1 MRDPLDA
8 WEEFWEIDR
17 ELNFCSNPFE
27 TNWIFSW
34 QDSKICW
41 NFCSNQFKT
50 HKRFSQQDSKVCGNF
65 CSNQFEIDWK
75 FSQ

>member
-17 ELNFCSNPFE
+17 ELNFCSNQFE

-50 HKRFSQQDSKVCGNF
+50 HKRFSQ
-65 CSNQFEIDWK
+65 
-75 FSQ
+75 